1 MQTMAAAKGY
11 QAANIGTADRLR
23 LVILCYE
30 GCIAN
35 ASRALDEMKKG
46 NIAEKG
52 VYLSKAT
59 AIVSELMSSL
69 DKEQGG
75 EIAERLEGLY
85 LFVLNSFSQANLKN
99 DPALIESSLSV
110 LRELKE
116 GWIALSKKGV
126 TA

>member
-1 MQTMAAAKGY
+1 MQTMVARGY
-11 QAANIGTADRLR
+11 QAANVGTSDRLR

-30 GCIAN
+30 GAIAS
-35 ASRALDEMKKG
+35 AARALDEMKKG
-46 NIAEKG
+46 NVAEKG

-85 LFVLNSFSQANLKN
+85 LFVLNSFSQSNLKN
-99 DPALIESSLSV
+99 DPALIESSIVV
-110 LRELKE
+110 LKELKE
-116 GWIALSKKGV
+116 GWVALQKQGV